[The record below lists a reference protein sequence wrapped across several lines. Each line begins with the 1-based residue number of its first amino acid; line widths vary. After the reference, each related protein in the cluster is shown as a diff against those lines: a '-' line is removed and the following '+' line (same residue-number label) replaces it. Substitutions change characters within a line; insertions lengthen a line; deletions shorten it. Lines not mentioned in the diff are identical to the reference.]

1 MSSSAEEE
9 EEDEGQEQGESSK
22 HRSSSQ
28 TGAQRQQQR
37 SGGARPKEEKK
48 ARKSFTKLGFKP
60 VENVQRVCIR
70 RNGTL
75 LTIEQP
81 DVLKSSTSNQHYV
94 VFGEAKLDDASAV
107 ARRMPPSEPLAND
120 SSYGV
125 QPLSVSSSSPLFS
138 VQGSSLPSSGS
149 EPAVPPA
156 AVAPAF
162 PVSSALP
169 SSAVFAAT
177 AAPATSESGDGA
189 NKSVDTTENGETEK
203 IDDSD
208 VSLRDVQLVCSE
220 AGVTQKKAA
229 RALRD
234 NGHDVVAAMLEF

>member
-156 AVAPAF
+156 AVASAF

-177 AAPATSESGDGA
+177 AAPATPESGDGA
-189 NKSVDTTENGETEK
+189 NKSASSFQHRILFDRHHEN
-203 IDDSD
+203 
-208 VSLRDVQLVCSE
+208 
-220 AGVTQKKAA
+220 
-229 RALRD
+229 ALT
-234 NGHDVVAAMLEF
+234 

>member
-48 ARKSFTKLGFKP
+48 ARKTFTKLGFKP

-94 VFGEAKLDDASAV
+94 VFGEAKLDVASAV

-138 VQGSSLPSSGS
+138 VQGSNLPSSGS

-177 AAPATSESGDGA
+177 AAPATPESGDGA
-189 NKSVDTTENGETEK
+189 SKSADTTENGETEK

>member
-177 AAPATSESGDGA
+177 AAPATPESGDGA
-189 NKSVDTTENGETEK
+189 NKSADTTENGETEK

>member
-120 SSYGV
+120 SYGV

-156 AVAPAF
+156 AVASAF

-177 AAPATSESGDGA
+177 AAPATPESGDGA
-189 NKSVDTTENGETEK
+189 SKSADTTENGETEK

>member
-125 QPLSVSSSSPLFS
+125 QPLSVSSSSSLFS
-138 VQGSSLPSSGS
+138 VQGSSLPSSGP

-189 NKSVDTTENGETEK
+189 NKSADTTENGETEK

>member
-156 AVAPAF
+156 AVAPAL

-177 AAPATSESGDGA
+177 AASATPESGDGA
-189 NKSVDTTENGETEK
+189 SKSADTTENGETEK